1 MDLELSD
8 ILGRKV
14 DIRTPADLSRYFREE
29 VVSSAEVQYVEG

>member
-8 ILGRKV
+8 ILGQKV